1 MPVRSEKPAQP
12 EKPAENNIQTESFGG
27 GRSLADPLARW
38 KDDTGVADQQLML
51 ALKSG
56 KSSDV
61 VQALRSGRIF
71 IALAKSGVDPEASEK
86 TSDMSVVCITSTDGR
101 IGLLAFTSVES
112 LAQWNAQARPIPITG
127 TDAAIAALD
136 ESAQALI
143 IDPAG
148 PIPFTLTL
156 PDVVELSGM
165 DQRQRAIAIIESLLT
180 ELTDVN
186 IHAHSIYVSAEG
198 PVVLEID
205 PRNVEAI
212 QQLLAGRSDI
222 HAYAPSGIALIVG

>member
-180 ELTDVN
+180 EVN
-186 IHAHSIYVSAEG
+186 IRAHSIDISAEG

>member
-27 GRSLADPLARW
+27 GRSLADPLVRW
-38 KDDTGVADQQLML
+38 KDDTGVADPQLML

-56 KSSDV
+56 ESLGV
-61 VQALRSGRIF
+61 VQALRSGRVF
-71 IALAKSGVDPEASEK
+71 IALAKSGVDPESSEK
-86 TSDMSVVCITSTDGR
+86 SSDMSVVCITSTDGR

-112 LAQWNAQARPIPITG
+112 LAQWNADARPIPITG

-156 PDVVELSGM
+156 PDVVELSGI
-165 DQRQRAIAIIESLLT
+165 DQRQRAIEIIESMLT
-180 ELTDVN
+180 RAN

-198 PVVLEID
+198 PVVIETD
-205 PRNVEAI
+205 STTVKTI

-222 HAYAPSGIALIVG
+222 HAYAPSGIALVLR